1 MDERRPPAPASG
13 MRADGPGGAPEGR
26 MEGVYQMGIG
36 SARIGWREALG
47 IAAAAALSWALFLL
61 ALA

>member
-1 MDERRPPAPASG
+1 
-13 MRADGPGGAPEGR
+13 
-26 MEGVYQMGIG
+26 MEGAWQMGNG
-36 SARIGWREALG
+36 SARIGWREVLG